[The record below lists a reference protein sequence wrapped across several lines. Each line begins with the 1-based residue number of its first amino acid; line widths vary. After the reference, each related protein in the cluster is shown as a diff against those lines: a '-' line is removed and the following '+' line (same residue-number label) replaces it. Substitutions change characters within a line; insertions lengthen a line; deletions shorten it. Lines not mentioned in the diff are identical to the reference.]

1 MSNTY
6 LAVEVAVEEGDEE
19 ALEGDQEVGGVGPQA
34 ELHHAVRRGVD
45 QVHDVRDAQ
54 QGEQHDGR
62 LYCFPLMLTYCTLM
76 YGLASLSVRQ
86 FSF

>member
-1 MSNTY
+1 MYLSVEVAVEELYIPLRWGSSNTY
-6 LAVEVAVEEGDEE
+6 LSVEVAVEEGDEE

-54 QGEQHDGR
+54 QGEQHNGR
-62 LYCFPLMLTYCTLM
+62 LYRFPTM
-76 YGLASLSVRQ
+76 
-86 FSF
+86 